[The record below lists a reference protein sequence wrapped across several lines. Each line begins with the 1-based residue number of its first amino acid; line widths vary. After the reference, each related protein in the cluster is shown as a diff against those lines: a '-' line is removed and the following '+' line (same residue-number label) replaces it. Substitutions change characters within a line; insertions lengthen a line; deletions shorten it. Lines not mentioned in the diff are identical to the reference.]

1 MKITFTKR
9 TIKTK
14 NGEFSTIETNAF
26 NTTIRA
32 SRSLCDHLKTLKPQ
46 MDGTSAVYDIPEGI
60 LTLTAQV
67 KNGFTN
73 FYLTI
78 KKEKPTETTEGD
90 LPF

>member
-1 MKITFTKR
+1 MKITFTKH
-9 TIKTK
+9 TIKTR
-14 NGEFSTIETNAF
+14 NGEFSSIETNAF

-32 SRSLCDHLKTLKPQ
+32 SRALCDHLKTLKPQ

-78 KKEKPTETTEGD
+78 KKENPEETPKVD

>member
-14 NGEFSTIETNAF
+14 NGEFSTIETTAF
-26 NTTIRA
+26 NTVIRA
-32 SRSLCDHLKTLKPQ
+32 SHALCDYLKKFTAQ
-46 MDGTSAVYDIPEGI
+46 IDGTSAVYDIPEEM

-78 KKEKPTETTEGD
+78 KKEKPADDTNGD

>member
-26 NTTIRA
+26 NTAIRA
-32 SRSLCDHLKTLKPQ
+32 SRALCDYLKKFTAQ
-46 MDGTSAVYDIPEGI
+46 IDGTSAVYDIPEEM
-60 LTLTAQV
+60 LALTAQI

-78 KKEKPTETTEGD
+78 KKEKPAEDTDSD

>member
-14 NGEFSTIETNAF
+14 NGEFSTIETTAF

-32 SRSLCDHLKTLKPQ
+32 SRALCDYLKKFTAQ
-46 MDGTSAVYDIPEGI
+46 IDGTSAVYDIPENI
-60 LTLTAQV
+60 LALTAQV

-78 KKEKPTETTEGD
+78 KKEKPSETGEGD

>member
-1 MKITFTKR
+1 MTITFTKR

-14 NGEFSTIETNAF
+14 NGEFSTIETRAF

-32 SRSLCDHLKTLKPQ
+32 SRALCDHLKTLKPQ
-46 MDGTSAVYDIPEGI
+46 IDGTSAVYDIPENI

-78 KKEKPTETTEGD
+78 KKDKPSESSGDD